1 MRVIGTAGHVDHG
14 KSTLVRR
21 LTGIDPDRLLEE
33 KAREMTIDLGFAWL
47 ELPGSSTVGIVDV
60 PGHRDFIENMLA
72 GVGGIDAVLL
82 VIAADEGVMP
92 QTREHLAILDLL
104 GVENGLVVIT
114 KTDMVADPDW
124 LELVEADVLSVLE
137 GTALENADVLRVSA
151 HTGAGIPAL
160 IEQLD
165 ALLTGLPQRPDYD
178 QPRLPIDRVF
188 TMSGFGTIVTGT
200 LLGGALRVGDE
211 VEIQPTGLRGR
222 VRGLQSYKQ
231 AVPTSYPGSRTAVN
245 ISGVDKRA
253 ILRGHVLTRPGLL
266 RPTALVDV
274 RFRHLPDADRPLLHN
289 TQVKVY
295 CGAAETLAR
304 VRLLD
309 RETLPPGETGWLQ
322 LRLQDALPLARGDRY
337 IVRIPSPAQTIGG
350 GVVVEPNPR
359 RRWRRFQ
366 PKVIQNLETLMQGT
380 PAQRLAQ
387 AAEGSEPVKRAELQK
402 QTGMASA
409 EFEDAVQQ
417 ALAEGLLT
425 ALPDETLIA
434 TTTYRAAQRQILTL
448 LEQFHQDTPLRAGM
462 PREEM
467 RSRLEVK
474 NTTLNLLLAS
484 LENQVTVE
492 NNLVRL
498 PGHAIRFSDQQQAA
512 VDRLRQQLTDQPYT
526 PPSYTEAAD
535 ITGERV
541 LRALIDMGEIVQIQ
555 RDIILTRP
563 AYEEMVAVTLT
574 IIDRD
579 GKIDAKG
586 LRDHFNTSRKYAIG
600 LLEHLDTLNITRRVG
615 DDRVRGK
622 RGPAQTTGT
631 T

>member
-1 MRVIGTAGHVDHG
+1 
-14 KSTLVRR
+14 
-21 LTGIDPDRLLEE
+21 
-33 KAREMTIDLGFAWL
+33 
-47 ELPGSSTVGIVDV
+47 
-60 PGHRDFIENMLA
+60 
-72 GVGGIDAVLL
+72 
-82 VIAADEGVMP
+82 
-92 QTREHLAILDLL
+92 
-104 GVENGLVVIT
+104 
-114 KTDMVADPDW
+114 
-124 LELVEADVLSVLE
+124 
-137 GTALENADVLRVSA
+137 
-151 HTGAGIPAL
+151 
-160 IEQLD
+160 
-165 ALLTGLPQRPDYD
+165 
-178 QPRLPIDRVF
+178 
-188 TMSGFGTIVTGT
+188 
-200 LLGGALRVGDE
+200 
-211 VEIQPTGLRGR
+211 
-222 VRGLQSYKQ
+222 
-231 AVPTSYPGSRTAVN
+231 
-245 ISGVDKRA
+245 
-253 ILRGHVLTRPGLL
+253 
-266 RPTALVDV
+266 
-274 RFRHLPDADRPLLHN
+274 
-289 TQVKVY
+289 
-295 CGAAETLAR
+295 
-304 VRLLD
+304 
-309 RETLPPGETGWLQ
+309 
-322 LRLQDALPLARGDRY
+322 
-337 IVRIPSPAQTIGG
+337 
-350 GVVVEPNPR
+350 
-359 RRWRRFQ
+359 
-366 PKVIQNLETLMQGT
+366 MQGT

-631 T
+631 S